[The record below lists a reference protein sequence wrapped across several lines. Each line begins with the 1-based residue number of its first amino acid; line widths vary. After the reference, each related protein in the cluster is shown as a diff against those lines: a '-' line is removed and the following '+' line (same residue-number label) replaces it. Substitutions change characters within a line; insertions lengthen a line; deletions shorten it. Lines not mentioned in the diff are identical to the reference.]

1 MKKEVI
7 DEKELER
14 VEKTFRS
21 FKVVMLLIDIFA
33 IALLI
38 IQIKMKDIPYY
49 SYILLIIC
57 NLIVFLIK
65 PKLIISKK
73 ENK

>member
-73 ENK
+73 

>member
-57 NLIVFLIK
+57 NLVVFLIK

-73 ENK
+73 